1 MQRSSEQSYGAKQ
14 LLQRDRATPCAV
26 ETRMHNWVASSARCS
41 MEFCCNATYPQFLSV
56 VREKSLQRHAS
67 ALEIGSRNETFCT
80 SKKTKT
86 TEENSLVIA
95 TFPPIKG
102 ATIHDA

>member
-26 ETRMHNWVASSARCS
+26 ETRMHNWVASPARCS

-86 TEENSLVIA
+86 TVHGRKIVSNRDFSPDKRYNY
-95 TFPPIKG
+95 T
-102 ATIHDA
+102 